1 MKRRILQLALLLWA
15 LVGLR
20 TAVSMATPAKIRVS
34 GLKCE
39 MRVNPLG
46 IDSRIPHLSWQIG
59 SMGRNVVQT
68 GCHIL
73 VASTPEKLAAGEGDL
88 WDSGWVDSDVSL
100 YFPYGGRPLV
110 SREACYWKVCV
121 RTNKGTS
128 AWSEPAMWTMGIF
141 GTRDWRGRWTGFDQ
155 SFPGDVLKGATR
167 LAARYF
173 RKEFT
178 LRDTPV
184 RKATLYVCGLG
195 LYEAFLNGRRIGDQE
210 LAPTLTLYSQEVK
223 YNTFD
228 VTSLIDNGP
237 NAIGITLGNGRF
249 FSMRQKTRSG
259 WFRNFGFPKFIL
271 QLDVEYADG
280 KREIIPS
287 DTSWR
292 VTVNGP
298 IRANSEYDGEEYDA
312 RMEMPGWTNVGFDDS
327 AWHES
332 ELVEP
337 PCFLIRSQM
346 NENICVMDTVRPV
359 SITEPK
365 PGVYVVDMGQNMVG
379 WLQMQ
384 VRGKAGD
391 QVKLRFAELLRP
403 DGTLYTDNY
412 REARVTDLYT
422 LRGDGREI
430 WEPTFSYRGFRYAE
444 VTGYPGRP
452 SLDDFLGKVIYDR
465 METTG
470 LLETSD
476 STINQ
481 VHRNAYW
488 GIRGNYRSMPTDCP
502 QRNERMGWLGDRSV
516 NCHGESFIFDN
527 NGLYAKWMED
537 IAASQLTDGR
547 ISDVAPDYFTRLYYD
562 SMTWPG
568 TYLSVAEMLYRQF
581 GNTEPIRKHYL
592 SMKQWIEYM
601 RNNYMHND
609 LLPHDRYG
617 DWCMPPES
625 PELIHSKD
633 PARITS
639 AVVLGTTYFYYYLGL
654 MKEFAELLG
663 KTQDAEE
670 FEMQAQRTCDAFNAR
685 FFNEQTRYYDNNTI
699 TANLLP
705 LRFGMVPEQYRADV
719 FRNIVDKTMNDW
731 NGHISTGVIGTQWL
745 MRSLSDNGRP
755 DIALRLATNRDYPSW
770 GYMVENGATTI
781 WELWNGNTADPSMN
795 SLNHV
800 MLLGDLIVWDY
811 EYLGGIR
818 NAPGSAGFKQI
829 LMRPLTQIGLDYVKA
844 SYKSGYGQINS
855 SWRHTRQGFAWDISV
870 PCNTR
875 ATVYVPASDP
885 DRVREGNRKADGRE
899 GVRFLRMES
908 GCAVFEI
915 GSGNYSFSV
924 SR

>member
-1 MKRRILQLALLLWA
+1 MKRGLQAILLLWA
-15 LVGLR
+15 LVCVCAADCRELPGKVN
-20 TAVSMATPAKIRVS
+20 AI

-39 MRVNPLG
+39 MRVDPLG
-46 IDSRIPHLSWQIG
+46 IDTRNPRLSWKITSG
-59 SMGRNVVQT
+59 ECGVVQT
-68 GCHIL
+68 GYQVL

-88 WDSGWVDSDVSL
+88 WDSGMIDSDASL
-100 YFPYGGRPLV
+100 YVPYAGRRLEG
-110 SREACYWKVCV
+110 RDECYWKVRV
-121 RTNKGTS
+121 RANKGLS
-128 AWSEPAMWTMGIF
+128 AWSEPALWTMGIL
-141 GTRDWRGRWTGFDQ
+141 GTRDWRGRWTGYDR

-167 LAARYF
+167 LSARYF
-173 RKEFT
+173 RKEFA
-178 LRDTPV
+178 LRDAPV
-184 RKATLYVCGLG
+184 RKAMLYVCGLG
-195 LYEAFLNGRRIGDQE
+195 LYEAFLNGERVGDQE

-228 VTSLIDNGP
+228 VTGLVAGGG
-237 NAIGITLGNGRF
+237 NAIGIALGNGRF

-271 QLDVEYADG
+271 QLEVEYADG
-280 KREIIPS
+280 KREIITS
-287 DTSWR
+287 DASWR
-292 VTVNGP
+292 VTADGP

-312 RMEMPGWTNVGFDDS
+312 RMEMPGWTRTGFDDS
-327 AWHES
+327 AWQEP

-346 NENICVMDTVRPV
+346 NENICVMDTLRPV
-359 SITEPK
+359 SVTEPQ

-379 WLQMQ
+379 WLRMR
-384 VRGKAGD
+384 VEGKAGE
-391 QVKLRFAELLRP
+391 QVKLRYAELLRP
-403 DGTLYTDNY
+403 DGTLYMDNY

-422 LRGDGREI
+422 LRGGGPEV

-444 VTGYPGRP
+444 ITGYPGR
-452 SLDDFLGKVIYDR
+452 LTAADLLGKVLYDR

-470 LLETSD
+470 SLETSN
-476 STINQ
+476 STINR

-516 NCHGESFIFDN
+516 NCHGESFLFDN

-537 IAASQLTDGR
+537 IAASQLADGR

-581 GNTEPIRKHYL
+581 GNTGPIRKHYL

-601 RNNYMHND
+601 ENNYMQDD

-633 PARITS
+633 PARIT
-639 AVVLGTTYFYYYLGL
+639 APAVLGTTYFYYYLNM
-654 MKEFAELLG
+654 MKEFAALLG
-663 KTQDAEE
+663 KNQDAEE
-670 FEMQAQRTCDAFNAR
+670 FGLQAQRTCDAFNAR
-685 FFNEQTRYYDNNTI
+685 FFNERERCYDNNTI

-705 LRFGMVPEQYRADV
+705 LRFGMVPEKYRADV
-719 FRNIVDKTMNDW
+719 FRNIVDKTMKEW
-731 NGHISTGVIGTQWL
+731 NGHISTGVVGTQWI
-745 MRSLSDNGRP
+745 MRGLSDNGRP

-800 MLLGDLIVWDY
+800 MLLGDLLVWDY

-829 LMRPLTQIGLDYVKA
+829 LMRPLTQVGLEYVKA
-844 SYKSGYGQINS
+844 SYNSVYGRIAS
-855 SWRHTRQGFAWDISV
+855 SWRHTKQGFSWDVTV
-870 PCNTR
+870 PCNTQ
-875 ATVYVPASDP
+875 ATLYIPASAA
-885 DRVREGNRKADGRE
+885 DRVHEGGRKADGCE
-899 GVRFLRMES
+899 GVRFIRMED
-908 GCAVFEI
+908 GCAVFEV

-924 SR
+924 PR